1 VGGWKDT
8 QVRLFKVQQDRSLEG
23 LREIAR
29 DMSAHKVDQM
39 ATGVDSSIGILGDYG
54 TSASSSLRCLGY
66 ISAVNESDSPST
78 ES

>member
-39 ATGVDSSIGILGDYG
+39 ATGVDSSTGVLADYG